1 MSFILDNSDLPGQI
15 KDFAG
20 NLQANHLL
28 CDGASYLKTD
38 YPNLNTKLLQAG
50 YPYGSDATHFNVPDS
65 RRRVH
70 MGSGGS
76 SISGP
81 GTTLGATGGEET
93 HQLQG
98 SEMPSHHHTYGPVY
112 AQNGP
117 QNVTVQYPLGG
128 INGSNPVTFNTGD
141 VGGNQNHN
149 NVQPS
154 LVVTKMIRY

>member
-1 MSFILDNSDLPGQI
+1 MPFILDNSDLPGQI

-28 CDGASYLKTD
+28 CDGTSYLKTD

-81 GTTLGATGGEET
+81 GTSVGNTGGSET
-93 HQLQG
+93 HTLDQSQ
-98 SEMPSHHHTYGPVY
+98 MPSHHHFSPNTYR
-112 AQNGP
+112 
-117 QNVTVQYPLGG
+117 
-128 INGSNPVTFNTGD
+128 TGD
-141 VGGNQNHN
+141 FSNNIYPIGGVNGFQPVSYQTSDTGGNLAHN